1 MLSPTDREIARR
13 FKQQIQPIAPLL
25 ALWVYGSRARGD
37 ATPESDLD
45 LFIELEHVTPALRLK
60 ISEIAWQV
68 GFERERVISTLV
80 ATREQIEHGPLGA
93 DPLLDHILH
102 EGVQI

>member
-1 MLSPTDREIARR
+1 MLSTVDREIVRL
-13 FKQQIQPIAPLL
+13 FKQRLQQVTPLL

-45 LFIELEHVTPALRLK
+45 ILIELESITPALRQHIREL
-60 ISEIAWQV
+60 AWEV
-68 GFERERVISTLV
+68 GFDQGRVISTLV
-80 ATREQIEHGPLGA
+80 ATREQLEHGPLKA
-93 DPLLDHILH
+93 DPLINNLQR